1 MSRLFLIF
9 ILPILWNQIYSQS
22 EIRLQFYFNNNTS
35 EINEEHKVKL
45 KERLDALSKNEKILI
60 LGYANKLGDE
70 EYNLE
75 LSRKRAETIRDFLIA
90 SNYPE
95 TNIELRYFGE
105 TQTIDKPEAE
115 KEFRRVD
122 FVITSEENEN
132 RNLFQPDDTPQE
144 FAIDARFDTTIVC
157 KKGTKIFIKAGTL
170 INTSTGE
177 LAEKVTIKVQ
187 EYVSVL
193 DFIEKGLTTRSD
205 GRPLES
211 GGMINVEALENNQQ
225 VAIRKGKN
233 IKVSMPCNDCSPG
246 MKTFYGERVKGDVNW
261 KQTAEKPGK
270 VISRKTLPIFAEGKE
285 SLKHFIQQNR
295 RYPTK
300 AFSKGVEGTVKIK
313 FIISENGEVLEPK
326 LEKGIESSLD
336 KEAMRIVELM
346 PKWTPA
352 MLDGAAIESVYSFS
366 IPFKIT
372 QEPFGKYNITSIGGD
387 MSDYLIDNATDS
399 AQKTKEYQEAMLMKK
414 EAQAI
419 VDYGYYVITS
429 ANLGWINCD
438 RFNPNQLTSFIVDAN
453 TIDFVKVYLIM
464 KRQKSL
470 FRDEFRTNSK
480 FNFRQIGLNEEVYVL
495 AIKSDKGQLKM
506 SLKEANTSQKS
517 VLMSDYK
524 DSDIEEVKRVIA
536 SIQPK

>member
-1 MSRLFLIF
+1 MSRLFLIS

-22 EIRLQFYFNNNTS
+22 EIRLPFYFNNNS
-35 EINEEHKVKL
+35 SKISEEHKVKL
-45 KERLDALSKNEKILI
+45 KERLGSLSKNEKILI
-60 LGYANKLGDE
+60 LGYANKLGVE
-70 EYNLE
+70 EHNLE
-75 LSRKRAETIRDFLIA
+75 LSRKRAEAIRDFLIEN
-90 SNYPE
+90 NYPA
-95 TNIELRYFGE
+95 TNMELRYFGE
-105 TQTIDKPEAE
+105 TQTMDKPGAE

-132 RNLFQPDDTPQE
+132 KNPFLSDDSPQE
-144 FAIDARFDTTIVC
+144 FTIDAANDTTIVC

-170 INTSTGE
+170 INSSTGD
-177 LAEKVTIKVQ
+177 LVEKVTIKVQ
-187 EYVSVL
+187 EYVSIL

-211 GGMINVEALENNQQ
+211 GGMINIEALENNQQ
-225 VAIRKGKN
+225 VTIRKGKN
-233 IKVSMPCNDCSPG
+233 IKVSIPCNDCSPG
-246 MKTFYGERVKGDVNW
+246 MKTFYGERVKGEVNW
-261 KQTAEKPGK
+261 KQAAEKLGK
-270 VISRKTLPIFAEGKE
+270 VVSRKTLPIFAEGKE

-313 FIISENGEVLEPK
+313 FIISEKGEVLEPK
-326 LEKGIESSLD
+326 FEKNIESSLD
-336 KEAMRIVELM
+336 KEAMRLVELM

-352 MLDGAAIESVYSFS
+352 MLDGAAIESVYSLS
-366 IPFKIT
+366 IPFKIN
-372 QEPFGKYNITSIGGD
+372 QEPFGKHNITSIGGD
-387 MSDYLIDNATDS
+387 MSDYLVDNATDS
-399 AQKTKEYQEAMLMKK
+399 AQKTKEYQEAMIMKK

-438 RFNPNQLTSFIVDAN
+438 RLNPNQLTSFIVDAN

-470 FRDEFRTNSK
+470 FRDEYRTNSK

-495 AIKSDKGQLKM
+495 AIKSDNGQMKM
-506 SLKEANTSQKS
+506 SLKEANTNEKL
-517 VLMSDYK
+517 VLVSDYK
-524 DSDIEEVKRVIA
+524 DCDIGEVKRIIS